1 APPTLNAPHLQIQVN
16 AVVPTGQIP
25 CASPPAVVP
34 APMHRATGPTDCFFP
49 RRTRVI
55 SRACGS
61 PNRPCTVSKGRK
73 PGKRYASARRRD
85 LRVLGI
91 AQSCQN
97 LASRKQTSYAVKT
110 VLSAPLD
117 PRFYPHEIT
126 KSRQYLHQLRRVRP
140 RAIFRA
146 FVVRSGA
153 SWLRSKAA
161 PAELQFVLLNPLE
174 SGDMRTEKLIR
185 LNHLVRSPRLKFAGA
200 LALDCLGLG
209 HLIVR
214 FDPVLACNL
223 RCGMC
228 YFSDDNWLATH
239 PVKRFSDD
247 EIERLAAMFLPQAL
261 QLHIGC
267 GTEPTMYKN
276 FPKLVAIGKKYRV
289 PFIGFTT
296 NAQLLTGEKCAA
308 LVAEGLDEITVSTH
322 GITRETYERMMKK
335 ASYERYHENLSNLVK
350 AKQVAKSDTPR
361 IRINYT
367 VNPDNLAELRGFF
380 DVFGKYDIS
389 TLQVRP

>member
-1 APPTLNAPHLQIQVN
+1 
-16 AVVPTGQIP
+16 
-25 CASPPAVVP
+25 
-34 APMHRATGPTDCFFP
+34 
-49 RRTRVI
+49 
-55 SRACGS
+55 
-61 PNRPCTVSKGRK
+61 
-73 PGKRYASARRRD
+73 
-85 LRVLGI
+85 
-91 AQSCQN
+91 
-97 LASRKQTSYAVKT
+97 
-110 VLSAPLD
+110 
-117 PRFYPHEIT
+117 
-126 KSRQYLHQLRRVRP
+126 
-140 RAIFRA
+140 
-146 FVVRSGA
+146 
-153 SWLRSKAA
+153 
-161 PAELQFVLLNPLE
+161 
-174 SGDMRTEKLIR
+174 MRTEKLIR

-200 LALDCLGLG
+200 LALDCLGLR

-389 TLQVRP
+389 TLQVRPIIDLGNTDYKNKDLAPFLAEYDNIMDELGGECHKRGVIFLANRDNSTYTNANSSAFVYEKAILRYIGPDNVWRDDFDWRRQTYAEFKRKVAYRRELLGYVMRMPKLGHATTVAHEVFY